1 MDAKVCK
8 RPAEQQTPE
17 RRQLF
22 RDDDTN
28 MSPSPAKVVSPPIK
42 QPKKRTRA
50 AAKPKP
56 KAKAAASTAKVEDM
70 KEAEEGKCTV
80 EGETGEGGESNDKG
94 EKETK
99 SMRAPSE
106 KLKKWAFDTLTAAKG
121 DPASWFHAQKLFEG
135 VKQTEK
141 SCLAKWTYWQNS
153 MYWTT
158 RRVGVL
164 QKQTLGGTK
173 HVLSFGGG
181 HCKHIGIPF
190 VAAELFVRN
199 LIALRSTCQNISRSS
214 PVLACAW
221 YAFMVCMYI
230 KWHVHLG
237 SGMVLSK
244 NFVGDIQL

>member
-42 QPKKRTRA
+42 QPKKRARA

-94 EKETK
+94 EEETK
-99 SMRAPSE
+99 SMRDPSE
-106 KLKKWAFDTLTAAKG
+106 KLKKWAFDTLTEAKG

-164 QKQTLGGTK
+164 QKQTRGGTK

-190 VAAELFVRN
+190 VASELFVRN

-214 PVLACAW
+214 PVLACA
-221 YAFMVCMYI
+221 
-230 KWHVHLG
+230 
-237 SGMVLSK
+237 
-244 NFVGDIQL
+244 

>member
-42 QPKKRTRA
+42 QPKKRARA

-80 EGETGEGGESNDKG
+80 EGETGEGG
-94 EKETK
+94 
-99 SMRAPSE
+99 
-106 KLKKWAFDTLTAAKG
+106 
-121 DPASWFHAQKLFEG
+121 
-135 VKQTEK
+135 
-141 SCLAKWTYWQNS
+141 QNS

-190 VAAELFVRN
+190 VASELFVRN

-214 PVLACAW
+214 PVLACA
-221 YAFMVCMYI
+221 
-230 KWHVHLG
+230 
-237 SGMVLSK
+237 
-244 NFVGDIQL
+244 

>member
-42 QPKKRTRA
+42 QPKKRARA

-94 EKETK
+94 EEETK
-99 SMRAPSE
+99 SMRDPSE

-164 QKQTLGGTK
+164 QKQTLGGNKT
-173 HVLSFGGG
+173 
-181 HCKHIGIPF
+181 C
-190 VAAELFVRN
+190 AELWWWPLQAYRYSICCSGV
-199 LIALRSTCQNISRSS
+199 IRSQLNCFEKHLPKTFRDLVQYLHVHDMHS
-214 PVLACAW
+214 W
-221 YAFMVCMYI
+221 YACTSSDMCI
-230 KWHVHLG
+230 
-237 SGMVLSK
+237 
-244 NFVGDIQL
+244 